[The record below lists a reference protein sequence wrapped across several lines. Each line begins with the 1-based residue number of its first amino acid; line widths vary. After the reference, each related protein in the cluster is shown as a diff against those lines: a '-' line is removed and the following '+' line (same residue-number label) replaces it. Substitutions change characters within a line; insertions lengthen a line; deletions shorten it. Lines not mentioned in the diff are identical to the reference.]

1 MGSYFPEV
9 LDELETK
16 TRDAGF
22 RGKGEGGLRHTDSV
36 DAIKKQA
43 LNVMR
48 AFRSQLSDERNFIE
62 AWSSK
67 DWEKVRDVTSLV
79 DMEGAMQ

>member
-1 MGSYFPEV
+1 M
-9 LDELETK
+9 
-16 TRDAGF
+16 
-22 RGKGEGGLRHTDSV
+22 RHSDSV